1 MIQPAM
7 QLITM
12 LIALV
17 LLAFVIVLGLY
28 LFYKNRKDEDFDSVD
43 YIKDKAKKDGPSNRS
58 TVIGGKF
65 HGALNTESIYRF
77 MDFDNI
83 VDGMIVRKGGTQYV
97 MVLACNGINFDLR
110 SDQEKLAIEEGF
122 QQFLNVIKYPVQLYI
137 QTRGINY
144 DNLIHGYQQKLSEIN
159 EDIRESD
166 VVIQKKRKEG
176 SELELEEE
184 LKNKRKKIN
193 IKEYAED
200 AISYVS
206 RLSNN
211 QNVLHQKSYVVV
223 SYYTSEMGPKINN
236 YSKDEIQDMVFEELF
251 TRCSTLSNALMSS
264 GVTSRVLNSEDLI
277 ELLFNAYN
285 RDATEFISIEN
296 HIESEYDAL
305 YSTAKE
311 VIEKR
316 KEKLQEE
323 ISLDAINL
331 ATSAIVKASKK
342 RKAEIEAI
350 EKTRSKRV
358 KEEAKKYVESYR
370 DRLDQKIF
378 ETAMENLEKVEI
390 EDIED
395 IDNE

>member
-43 YIKDKAKKDGPSNRS
+43 YIKDKVKKEGPTTRG
-58 TVIGGKF
+58 TVVGGKF

-77 MDFDNI
+77 MDFDDI

-122 QQFLNVIKYPVQLYI
+122 QQFLNVIKYPVQLYV

-166 VVIQKKRKEG
+166 VVIQKKKKEG
-176 SELELEEE
+176 SNAEAEEE
-184 LKNKRKKIN
+184 LKNKRRKIN

-211 QNVLHQKSYVVV
+211 KNVLHQKSYVVV

-251 TRCSTLSNALMSS
+251 TRCSTLSSALMSS
-264 GVTSRVLNSEDLI
+264 GVTSRVLNSEELI

-296 HIESEYDAL
+296 QIESEYDAL

-350 EKTRSKRV
+350 EKTRSKKV

-378 ETAMENLEKVEI
+378 ETAMENLDKIEI

-395 IDNE
+395 IDNK